1 MKLSRVTVKVTSL
14 IENIDT
20 EASAPAD
27 FERAETL
34 SEGRFIIH
42 DDGRAIVSYSEQSEG
57 GSVKTE
63 ISVFG
68 SSVTVSR
75 RGAIESEM
83 RFEEGRA
90 HSSVYSIP
98 PYRFDAEIFC
108 DCLTAEIY
116 PERARIELAYK
127 MKIGGAERRARMKI
141 WILPNSSQG

>member
-1 MKLSRVTVKVTSL
+1 MKLSQVTVKVTSL

-20 EASAPAD
+20 EGGSPAD

-83 RFEEGRA
+83 RFEEGVA

-98 PYRFDAEIFC
+98 PYRFDA
-108 DCLTAEIY
+108 DVTAKRVTIDLN
-116 PERARIELAYK
+116 PTGGRINLVYN
-127 MKIGGAERRARMKI
+127 MKIGGAEKSAIMRI
-141 WILPNSSQG
+141 WISKATNQA

>member
-1 MKLSRVTVKVTSL
+1 MKLSAVTVKVTSL

-20 EASAPAD
+20 EGSVPAD
-27 FERAETL
+27 FERAETIT
-34 SEGRFIIH
+34 EGRFFVY
-42 DDGRAIVSYSEQSEG
+42 DDGRALVSYSEEGEG
-57 GSVKTE
+57 GSVTTE
-63 ISVFG
+63 ISVMG

-75 RGAIESEM
+75 KGAIESEM

-108 DCLTAEIY
+108 DSLTAELY

-141 WILPNSSQG
+141 WILPNSSQA